1 MEALCQ
7 LSYSPVR
14 DEHVTKR
21 APSFTRP
28 WRLQGVAGGTAPTMN
43 VEHQHQQ
50 HPEAT
55 TTHDAGVI
63 IRFVLIAVVVI
74 ALVLVALDNTDD
86 VRVGYVFGD
95 ANAPI
100 WIVLVLAAIGG
111 IIIGALL
118 RFRRRHS
125 D

>member
-1 MEALCQ
+1 
-7 LSYSPVR
+7 
-14 DEHVTKR
+14 
-21 APSFTRP
+21 
-28 WRLQGVAGGTAPTMN
+28 MN

-118 RFRRRHS
+118 RVRRRHS